1 MWMPTSERDILAAI
15 EAGGLIETAS
25 FDAKVALPAKGKSK
39 DIAVDVAAISNDDGT
54 VL

>member
-1 MWMPTSERDILAAI
+1 VDAHIRTGYF
-15 EAGGLIETAS
+15 GGHRGRGFDRNCH

-39 DIAVDVAAISNDDGT
+39 HIAVDVAAMSNDDGT

>member
-1 MWMPTSERDILAAI
+1 MDAHIRTGYFGGHR
-15 EAGGLIETAS
+15 GRGLIETAS

-39 DIAVDVAAISNDDGT
+39 HIAVDVAAMSNDDGT